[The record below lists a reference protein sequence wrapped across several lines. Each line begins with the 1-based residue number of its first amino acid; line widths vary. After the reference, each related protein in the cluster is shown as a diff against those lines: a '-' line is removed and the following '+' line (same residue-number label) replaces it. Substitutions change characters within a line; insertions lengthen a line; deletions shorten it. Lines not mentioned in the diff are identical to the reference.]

1 MANTLIFCFD
11 GTYSDPKDVAD
22 FADDT
27 SVTNIFKLHAM
38 FGGNLSNSSILRLA
52 SGHPQHSFYYSGVG
66 TYGNIFQRVLNAAFA
81 PEYSDVKRIIQ
92 NAKQDFVRNYRPGSC
107 VLIFGFSRGAA
118 IARRFASVLWWER
131 RIPVRLLGVFDTI
144 AVLGDIGFEPDTKPP
159 SVVSFSNGTMS
170 PGVEHAVHVVAL
182 DDQRSAFQP
191 ALFNADPR
199 ILEVWFPGA
208 HGDIG
213 GGFWYSGLADLTLQF
228 MMQEITKH
236 CQDQAVLLDPNDSET
251 NSKIDY
257 AGLGQAD
264 QDFSVTRDDLAIHPL
279 AYGKMHEQRRDPL
292 VRQLLR
298 VRAVCVNEHDQEAHE
313 KTPVVHWSV
322 QERFASVVVYRPI
335 ALRGRKYQILG
346 RDGTCS
352 EALTG
357 IHDLRESVQNQGRVL
372 LKITDDQVARVPDP
386 GRPAR
391 PPR

>member
-1 MANTLIFCFD
+1 MADTLIFCFD

-27 SVTNIFKLHAM
+27 SVTNIFKLHAI

-52 SGHPQHSFYYSGVG
+52 SGHPQRSFYYSGVG
-66 TYGNIFQRVLNAAFA
+66 TYGNIFQRVFNAVFA
-81 PEYSDVKRIIQ
+81 PEYSDVKRIIN
-92 NAKQDFVRNYRPGSC
+92 NAKQDFARNYHPGSC

-170 PGVEHAVHVVAL
+170 AGVEHAVHVVAL

-213 GGFWYSGLADLTLQF
+213 GGFWYSGLADLALHF
-228 MMQEITKH
+228 MVQEITKH
-236 CQDQAVLLDPNDSET
+236 CQDKVILLDPNDSAT

-257 AGLGQAD
+257 AGLGQAG
-264 QDFSVTRDDLAIHPL
+264 QNFAVTRDDLVMHPL
-279 AYGKMHEQRRDPL
+279 AHGKIHEQRRDSV
-292 VRQLLR
+292 VRQRLR
-298 VRAVCVNEHDQEAHE
+298 VRAVCVNENDQEAPG
-313 KTPVVHWSV
+313 KVPVVHWSV
-322 QERFASVVVYRPI
+322 QERFSSVVVYRPI
-335 ALRGRKYQILG
+335 ALRGRQYQILG
-346 RDGTCS
+346 RDGTYS
-352 EALTG
+352 EVLTG
-357 IHDLRESVQNQGRVL
+357 IHDLRASVQNQSQVL
-372 LKITDDQVARVPDP
+372 LNIADDQVVRLSDPD
-386 GRPAR
+386 RPAR
-391 PPR
+391 MPQ